1 MKLIVLNKLLWGWKK
16 VEKFKVTVA
25 FAFLLWSIISFNA
38 AAQTSFVVNGK
49 VTDKDAKPIQGVS
62 VVLKNTQNATSTD
75 VNGEYSISLPTKDGS
90 LIFSYVGFEKQELEV
105 KDRRTID
112 VILVSH
118 DAALDEVVV
127 VAYGKQKRESMVSS
141 VTTISP
147 KELKGPTS
155 NLTTMLAGRMPGLIA
170 YQRSGEPG
178 ADNASFFIR
187 GITSFGT
194 GKQDPLI
201 LIDNMESTPTDL
213 ARMQPD
219 DIASF
224 SILKDAAASSLYGAR
239 GANGVVLVTT
249 KSGVEGSIKFNVR
262 FENSMSTNTQNFRTA
277 DNITYMKLANEAA
290 LTRNPL
296 APLPYSENKIENT
309 IAGENPMLYPNND
322 WMGLMIK
329 DYTNNQRLNLNAS
342 GGGKVANYYI
352 SGTFNQDNGVL
363 KNNKQNSF
371 NNNVNLKTYGIRS
384 NVGIKLTPTTDA
396 VVRTSGTFDDYSG
409 PIGGGSEIFKSVLKA
424 NPVMFPVLF
433 PPSDSPFEHHPLFG
447 GALVS
452 DETSGIFYNNPYAS
466 MVSGFMARNSSV
478 LNVQLDLNQDL
489 KFITPGLKAML
500 MAYTTRYSTFDL
512 SRKYNPFYYAAVPTD
527 ANDKGYTIRL
537 LNPNTATEYLSYAPG
552 EKKANSTTQLNASLA
567 YSKTFA
573 EKHNVSALL
582 VGIAKNYL
590 DGNAATLQK
599 ALPSRNLGVSGRL
612 TYDYDTRYLLEANFG
627 YNGSERFAINNRYGF
642 FPSIGAGWNISNESF
657 FKPLLNV
664 VSRFKV
670 RGSYGL
676 VGNDQIGEIEDRFF
690 YLSDVNLNNPSQGA
704 VFGENFGYS
713 RNGITISR
721 YVNDAI
727 TWEKSKDLNLAIDLT
742 FFNKLNV
749 VIEGYQKERTN
760 ILMSRSNIPTS
771 MGLMAV
777 GRANIGAASS
787 KGIDL
792 SMDYQQSFGDFWLNT
807 RGTFTF
813 STSKLKV
820 NEEPIFP
827 ENEFYLSRLGHSLS
841 MNYGLI
847 AERLFVDDADV
858 QNSPTQT
865 FGGTIPVRGGDIK
878 YRDLNGDGIISNLDM
893 VNGLGYPLVPE
904 IIYGFGFSSGY
915 KNLEFNV
922 QFQGS
927 ARSSIFIDPA
937 KITPF
942 AFGDP
947 KRPGDQNGLLKIIA
961 DDHWSE
967 DNMNSYAFW
976 PRMSTTVNANNSQS
990 STWWMRNGSFLRL
1003 KQVEVAYSFRDNFLK
1018 KLRMDHVRFYL
1029 NANNLFCITGFK
1041 LWDPEQGSD
1050 GLGYPVQKVF
1060 NAGLTVSF

>member
-1 MKLIVLNKLLWGWKK
+1 
-16 VEKFKVTVA
+16 
-25 FAFLLWSIISFNA
+25 
-38 AAQTSFVVNGK
+38 
-49 VTDKDAKPIQGVS
+49 
-62 VVLKNTQNATSTD
+62 
-75 VNGEYSISLPTKDGS
+75 
-90 LIFSYVGFEKQELEV
+90 
-105 KDRRTID
+105 
-112 VILVSH
+112 
-118 DAALDEVVV
+118 
-127 VAYGKQKRESMVSS
+127 
-141 VTTISP
+141 
-147 KELKGPTS
+147 
-155 NLTTMLAGRMPGLIA
+155 MLAGRMPGLIA

-224 SILKDAAASSLYGAR
+224 SILKDAAAASLYGAR

-296 APLPYSENKIENT
+296 APLPYSENKIEHT
-309 IAGENPMLYPNND
+309 IKGDNPMLYPNND

-329 DYTNNQRLNLNAS
+329 DYTQNQRLNLNAA

-352 SGTFNQDNGVL
+352 SGTFNQGNGVL

-371 NNNVNLKTYGIRS
+371 DNNVNLKTYGIRS

-396 VVRTSGTFDDYSG
+396 IVRTSGTFDDYSG

-433 PPSDSPFEHHPLFG
+433 PASDSPHEHHPLFG
-447 GALVS
+447 GALIS

-478 LNVQLDLNQDL
+478 LNVQLDLSQDL
-489 KFITPGLKAML
+489 RFITPGLKATV

-512 SRKYNPFYYAAVPTD
+512 SRKYNPFFYTAVPTD
-527 ANDKGYTIRL
+527 VNDKGYTIRL
-537 LNPNTATEYLSYAPG
+537 LNPNSATEYLSYTPG

-567 YSKTFA
+567 YTKTFA

-590 DGNAATLQK
+590 DGNAPTLQK

-612 TYDYDTRYLLEANFG
+612 TYDYNARYLFEANFG
-627 YNGSERFAINNRYGF
+627 YNGSERFAINNRYAF
-642 FPSIGAGWNISNESF
+642 FPSIGAGWNISNERF

-664 VSRFKV
+664 VSRFKI

-676 VGNDQIGEIEDRFF
+676 VGNDQIGDIEDRFF
-690 YLSDVNLNNPSQGA
+690 YLSDVNLNNADRGA
-704 VFGENFGYS
+704 VFGENFGYA
-713 RNGITISR
+713 RNGVSISR
-721 YVNDAI
+721 YANDAI
-727 TWEKSKDLNLAIDLT
+727 TWEKSKDFNLAVDLT
-742 FFNKLNV
+742 FFNKFNV

-865 FGGTIPVRGGDIK
+865 FGGTTPVRGGDIK

-893 VNGLGYPLVPE
+893 MNGLGYPLVPE

-942 AFGDP
+942 ALDG
-947 KRPGDQNGLLKIIA
+947 GNQNGLLKVIA

-976 PRMSTTVNANNSQS
+976 PRLSSTVNDNNKQS
-990 STWWMRNGSFLRL
+990 STWWMRNGAFLRL

-1018 KLRMDHVRFYL
+1018 KYHMDHVRFYL